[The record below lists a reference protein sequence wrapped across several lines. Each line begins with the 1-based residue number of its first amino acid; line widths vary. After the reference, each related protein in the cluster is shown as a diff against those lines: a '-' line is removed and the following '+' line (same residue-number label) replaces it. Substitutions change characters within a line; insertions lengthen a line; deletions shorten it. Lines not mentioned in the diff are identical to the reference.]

1 MQLTDRQKKIREL
14 IQKDSFI
21 SAKQMSVVLS
31 VVTRTIW
38 RDLADLQKKGVF
50 FSLPNI
56 LCIFSVL
63 TFGAYKYLCYLC
75 RQIRNQQQNDYNDIN
90 T

>member
-1 MQLTDRQKKIREL
+1 MQYKIIEAEPL
-14 IQKDSFI
+14 
-21 SAKQMSVVLS
+21 AKCDHKRRMSPVMSLVMSPVMSVVLS

-56 LCIFSVL
+56 LCIFQ
-63 TFGAYKYLCYLC
+63 F
-75 RQIRNQQQNDYNDIN
+75 
-90 T
+90 